1 MRLGAAPSLWAGQ
14 VTAHAPSLRFLAP
27 VQRAELAPTDAERL
41 GLEQGDDVMVTAGD
55 ESVRASVALRQAVS
69 PGSVFL
75 TTGTAEDNATALMN
89 GVPRTVEVRKA

>member
-1 MRLGAAPSLWAGQ
+1 
-14 VTAHAPSLRFLAP
+14 
-27 VQRAELAPTDAERL
+27 
-41 GLEQGDDVMVTAGD
+41 MVTAGE

-75 TTGTAEDNATALMN
+75 TTGTAEENATALMN